1 MKFLQR
7 DDVISKYDFRRCSEI
22 LKHDSRVS
30 VYFFSVLCFFVGFVV
45 FCFVV
50 GSAIDAETRRA
61 AELFNIQWG
70 KMRRRYLATDCA

>member
-1 MKFLQR
+1 MTLGFLS
-7 DDVISKYDFRRCSEI
+7 IFSRCFVF
-22 LKHDSRVS
+22 LL
-30 VYFFSVLCFFVGFVV
+30 VLLF